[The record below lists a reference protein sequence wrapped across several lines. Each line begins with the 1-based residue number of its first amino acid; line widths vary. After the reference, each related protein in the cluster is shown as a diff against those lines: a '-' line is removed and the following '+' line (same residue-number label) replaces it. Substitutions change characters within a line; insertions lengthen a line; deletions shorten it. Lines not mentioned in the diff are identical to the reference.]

1 MITFLVF
8 FLIFI
13 LLIFVLISLFV
24 IADIDVD
31 DGVVGAS
38 FSVSFLISII
48 SFLIYTTVST
58 QNDFNKCLE
67 LNKPIKSKV
76 VYLSDST
83 AKIFKYSFEKVDRE
97 IVVKNTEPYF
107 FVPESLIVVEPCS
120 GKLILRDL
128 Q

>member
-8 FLIFI
+8 LGIFI
-13 LLIFVLISLFV
+13 QLFFVLIGLYV
-24 IADIDVD
+24 LADIDVD
-31 DGVVGAS
+31 DRAIAAS
-38 FSVSFLISII
+38 FSFSFLISII
-48 SFLIYTTVST
+48 SFFIYMSVST

-67 LNKPIKSKV
+67 QNKPIKSKV
-76 VYLSDST
+76 VYLSDSSQ
-83 AKIFKYSFEKVDRE
+83 KIFKYSFEKVDRE